1 MIRILDKGI
10 LFGLGAVL
18 LFQRQEFVIPVVVLL
33 TALIFSSFSLYLTDA
48 KILGILWMGYLVL
61 CVIRPEFSYFL
72 PLLLYDSMW
81 YSFYW
86 GLAGV
91 LFYYPAR
98 EIYTGWMSMLWL
110 LTAFLAVYMAYKSE
124 KNDRLDADIIHLR
137 DTDTELKLVMEQ
149 RNRELLEKQENEIYL
164 ATLRERN
171 RIAREIHD
179 NVGHMLSR
187 SILQVGAL
195 ATICKEETI
204 RQQLAGINDTLNQ
217 AMNSIRESV
226 HDLHDDAIDLRQAAY
241 EAVKDTPEFQSLQT
255 KEERLHYLEEAA
267 AKQAGAPDI
276 ETAATNGY
284 VNLGG
289 EKMARQTAKRWYYT
303 KDQREKTW
311 PDVAGNVLDKSVESQ
326 RIVETLERIG
336 YTKNE
341 IRGLLGG

>member
-149 RNRELLEKQENEIYL
+149 RNRELLEKQDNEIYL

-241 EAVKDTPEFQSLQT
+241 EAVKDMRKNYDVHIEYDMSAHIPRNVKYCFIAIVKEGMSNIIKHSNADKVDIIFREHPGFYQLCIRITVVSVTAWKSQTTGSESL
-255 KEERLHYLEEAA
+255 
-267 AKQAGAPDI
+267 I
-276 ETAATNGY
+276 
-284 VNLGG
+284 
-289 EKMARQTAKRWYYT
+289 
-303 KDQREKTW
+303 
-311 PDVAGNVLDKSVESQ
+311 
-326 RIVETLERIG
+326 
-336 YTKNE
+336 
-341 IRGLLGG
+341 

>member
-149 RNRELLEKQENEIYL
+149 RNRELLEKQDNEIYL

-241 EAVKDTPEFQSLQT
+241 EAVKDMRKKL
-255 KEERLHYLEEAA
+255 
-267 AKQAGAPDI
+267 
-276 ETAATNGY
+276 
-284 VNLGG
+284 
-289 EKMARQTAKRWYYT
+289 
-303 KDQREKTW
+303 
-311 PDVAGNVLDKSVESQ
+311 
-326 RIVETLERIG
+326 
-336 YTKNE
+336 
-341 IRGLLGG
+341 